1 MMPKKL
7 AQTHAAAFSQM
18 RPWSAEEFESL
29 LSQTGVILC
38 GDAKS
43 FILGRVI
50 VDEAEVLTLATHP
63 DYQRQGL
70 AKAQLDAFLVAAK
83 AAGANCVFLEVAA
96 DNFPAKNLYLKNNFE
111 TSGHRV
117 NYYTRQDGTKI
128 GADVLRRAL

>member
-1 MMPKKL
+1 MTPEEL
-7 AQTHAAAFSQM
+7 AQTHAAAFSQT

-50 VDEAEVLTLATHP
+50 VGEAEVLTLATHP

-70 AKAQLDAFLVAAK
+70 AKARLDAFWVAVK
-83 AAGANCVFLEVAA
+83 AADANFAFLEVAA
-96 DNFPAKNLYLKNNFE
+96 DNIPAKNLYLNNNFE
-111 TSGHRV
+111 TIGHRP
-117 NYYTRQDGTKI
+117 NYYIRQDGTKI
-128 GADVLRRAL
+128 GADVLRRAF